1 VFKSPDAA
9 SDALEALQNLPL
21 FNKMPLSLQ
30 YAKTKSD
37 VISKMDGEKSLR
49 EYYDLSFHRECRE
62 VITPERWTSDG
73 L

>member
-1 VFKSPDAA
+1 VFKSPEAA

-37 VISKMDGEKSLR
+37 VISKMDGEK
-49 EYYDLSFHRECRE
+49 D
-62 VITPERWTSDG
+62 
-73 L
+73 